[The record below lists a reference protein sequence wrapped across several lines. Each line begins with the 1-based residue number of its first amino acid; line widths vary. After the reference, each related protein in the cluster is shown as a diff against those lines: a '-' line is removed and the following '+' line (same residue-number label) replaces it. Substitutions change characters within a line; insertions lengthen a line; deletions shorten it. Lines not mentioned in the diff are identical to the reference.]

1 MKDYSIRVY
10 VHKIFHGFH
19 LNKMYFDGKIEDF
32 FVKEDSLLIKFYRIP
47 TVGTILYSTKGP
59 LRMYRVMHHRFFNE
73 KPKPQKRMVWRY
85 TKKRRSQ
92 LAVEIYLCNE
102 GNGRFLGKNFKFN
115 ILNKKLD

>member
-1 MKDYSIRVY
+1 MKDYPIRAY
-10 VHKIFHGFH
+10 VHKFFHGFK
-19 LNKMYFDGKIEDF
+19 LNKMYFDGKNEKF
-32 FVKEDSLLIKFYRIP
+32 FEREDSLKFDEIP
-47 TVGTILYSTKGP
+47 EVGTIHYSTKGR
-59 LRMYRVMHHRFFNE
+59 LRIYRVIHRRIVNE